1 MATAEGVGVLPERPD
16 GSKPTTAV
24 LTQLV
29 PAIGVPNTQL
39 CSRNVPGLAGE
50 TSAGNKLMR
59 SGFHAGRKPSEPGH
73 YKPTYGG
80 DERETEPHPQR
91 RWRTRRVNSTHQY
104 SLMGT
109 RFLRTLTGCSA
120 LVFNICFRCVHFMGN
135 GKTWARQVCRS
146 HAQITGHPRPFQ
158 IFQVPFLG

>member
-29 PAIGVPNTQL
+29 SAIGVPNTQL

-59 SGFHAGRKPSEPGH
+59 SGFHAGRKPSESDH
-73 YKPTYGG
+73 YKPTYVG
-80 DERETEPHPQR
+80 DERETEPHPHR
-91 RWRTRRVNSTHQY
+91 R
-104 SLMGT
+104 
-109 RFLRTLTGCSA
+109 
-120 LVFNICFRCVHFMGN
+120 
-135 GKTWARQVCRS
+135 CRS
-146 HAQITGHPRPFQ
+146 GSQEDLPCEFNPPVFPDGYPILENLDMMPSPH
-158 IFQVPFLG
+158 L